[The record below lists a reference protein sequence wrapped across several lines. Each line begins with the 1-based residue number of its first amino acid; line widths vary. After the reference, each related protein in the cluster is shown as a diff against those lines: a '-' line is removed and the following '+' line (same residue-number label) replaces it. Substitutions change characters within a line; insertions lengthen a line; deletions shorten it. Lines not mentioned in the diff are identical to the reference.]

1 MKDSVQEQAREEIRK
16 ALVKEYI
23 RQHPDV
29 KEQDVLLAC
38 IEGKLVFTHIAAA
51 LSDIKIRKN
60 FMQSLY
66 EAKGLFADLAI
77 HHDERWQ
84 DCIASTQH
92 SKMMIDCLYSSHFHY
107 FQEAIWNEQHNYLR
121 SQEELCA
128 NKTVMLH
135 HTAERLGQLKVNGL
149 PENHS
154 QIRSLTIVYLK
165 LVIDQLKVLHDVFQH
180 EVKVGDIFGEQSA
193 KYINAAFQVI
203 KKKPEQINLKE
214 ITDIYRAL
222 KGDRKI
228 TTECVIDLNE
238 DVLQET
244 KNSLTRAVDDLKK
257 DLVIRREQFQE
268 IWATMSAMQN
278 VVKNLE
284 EIQRL
289 EEEGKLPPPDIEA
302 VDDACHQPTRM
313 MRFMDKYKRWN

>member
-1 MKDSVQEQAREEIRK
+1 MKDTIQEQAREEIRK
-16 ALVKEYI
+16 ALVKEYV

-51 LSDIKIRKN
+51 LSDMKIRKN

-77 HHDERWQ
+77 HQDERWQ

-92 SKMMIDCLYSSHFHY
+92 SKMMIDCLYSSHFRY
-107 FQEAIWNEQHNYLR
+107 FQEAQWNEQHNFLR
-121 SQEELCA
+121 SQEEVCA

-135 HTAERLGQLKVNGL
+135 HAAERLGRMKVSGMRDNQ
-149 PENHS
+149 S
-154 QIRSLTIVYLK
+154 QVRSLAIVYLK
-165 LVIDQLKVLHDVFQH
+165 LVIDQLKVLHDVFQR
-180 EVKVGDIFGEQSA
+180 EVEVGDIFGEQSA
-193 KYINAAFQVI
+193 KLIDAAFRKI
-203 KKKPEQINLKE
+203 HKKAEQ
-214 ITDIYRAL
+214 TDLANIATLYRAL

-228 TTECVIDLNE
+228 TIDRVIDLNE
-238 DVLQET
+238 DMLHET
-244 KNSLTRAVDDLKK
+244 KNTLTRAIDDLKK
-257 DLVIRREQFQE
+257 DLVVRREQFEQ

-284 EIQRL
+284 EIQKL
-289 EEEGKLPPPDIEA
+289 DEEGKLPPPDIIEA
-302 VDDACHQPTRM
+302 DGYQPVRM
-313 MRFMDKYKRWN
+313 MRFLDKFKRWN